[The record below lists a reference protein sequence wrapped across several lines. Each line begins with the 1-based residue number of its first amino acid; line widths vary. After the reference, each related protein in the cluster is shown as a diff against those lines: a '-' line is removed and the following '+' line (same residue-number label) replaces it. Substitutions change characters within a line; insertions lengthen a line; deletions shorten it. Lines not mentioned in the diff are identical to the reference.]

1 MYKSKGWITLKC
13 AYFKFLTQLL
23 RHLAKNVDS
32 IMKALI
38 PTIPTTE
45 KVNIH
50 ILKKASANKRH
61 TLSDKHTDAPTHTF
75 KHATNS
81 RYTYTSSVYTHI
93 IRRVCVC
100 GYVHSPTN
108 VYTYVCACMY
118 VCMYVRKPEELLI
131 SNVRVN
137 VKEGERRNDVRR
149 QPSKKTPFLERMPL
163 HDPHPLILCVA
174 GGECGRSII
183 LFHFF
188 NFFFCFFLAL
198 AYYATK
204 QAVWPVKS
212 HQMSIKFA
220 QKWFH

>member
-1 MYKSKGWITLKC
+1 MYKSKGWIALKC

-23 RHLAKNVDS
+23 RHLPKNVDS

-38 PTIPTTE
+38 PTIPTTD

-93 IRRVCVC
+93 ILRVCLC

-108 VYTYVCACMY
+108 VYTYVYACMY
-118 VCMYVRKPEELLI
+118 VSMFVRKPEELLI

-174 GGECGRSII
+174 GGNVEEAS
-183 LFHFF
+183 
-188 NFFFCFFLAL
+188 FFFISSTSFSAFFSLL
-198 AYYATK
+198 LTMRQSK
-204 QAVWPVKS
+204 QCD
-212 HQMSIKFA
+212 Q
-220 QKWFH
+220 